1 MYKELKSVSLPSVTK
16 QLDSET
22 NESSSIFFVFLVC
35 FSLFCLCVCC
45 CNCISLCVNVCM
57 CVYVPILFSCA
68 HSTGQK
74 TESTAT
80 DPSRWSLSLPT
91 WRRTSS
97 AEYFGSTMPHG
108 YGGTGGS
115 FFKLKI
121 ICLGAKNKH
130 YIYVIGLSCSFSA
143 LLHIFHNFL

>member
-1 MYKELKSVSLPSVTK
+1 MSLPSVTR
-16 QLDSET
+16 QLDSKT
-22 NESSSIFFVFLVC
+22 NESSSMFFVFLVR
-35 FSLFCLCVCC
+35 FSLFCLCVCW

-74 TESTAT
+74 TESTAM
-80 DPSRWSLSLPT
+80 DPSRWSSSLPT

-97 AEYFGSTMPHG
+97 AEYFGSTMQHG

-115 FFKLKI
+115 CFKLKI
-121 ICLGAKNKH
+121 ACLGAKNKH
-130 YIYVIGLSCSFSA
+130 YTYAIGQSCSFSA
-143 LLHIFHNFL
+143 LLPIFS